1 MINLETDIK
10 STFKYFEDSPIL
22 RKNGNEYVLE
32 GQLHCCVKGFEEL
45 HDVFSVV
52 IVVPFNF
59 PNQLPTVIEKDGKIP
74 RTIKYHM
81 DNEGKCCLGTK
92 IALFDYMHSNDILS
106 FCQFLEQIIIIHFF
120 QAKHFMVKGQWL
132 EEPEA
137 HFTEGLIDS
146 YKRIFD
152 LTENDLKKKLS
163 GKFKR
168 YDKCLCKSNRR
179 FDKCHGKYIPVEQ
192 IQQDFKEI
200 ITYLQVRR

>member
-1 MINLETDIK
+1 MINLENDIK
-10 STFKYFEDSPIL
+10 STFKYFKDSPVL

-32 GQLHCCVKGFEEL
+32 GKLHCCVKGFEEL
-45 HDVFSVV
+45 YEVFGV
-52 IVVPFNF
+52 IIVAPFKI

-74 RTIKYHM
+74 RTKEYHM
-81 DNEGKCCLGTK
+81 DKEGKCCLGTK
-92 IALFDYMHSNDILS
+92 ISLFDYMYINKITN
-106 FCQFLEQIIIIHFF
+106 FCQFLEQIIIIHLF
-120 QAKHFMVKGQWL
+120 QVKHFMAKKQWL

-137 HFTEGLIDS
+137 HFTTGLIDS

-163 GKFKR
+163 VKFKR

-192 IQQDFKEI
+192 IRQDFKQI
-200 ITYLQVRR
+200 LHL